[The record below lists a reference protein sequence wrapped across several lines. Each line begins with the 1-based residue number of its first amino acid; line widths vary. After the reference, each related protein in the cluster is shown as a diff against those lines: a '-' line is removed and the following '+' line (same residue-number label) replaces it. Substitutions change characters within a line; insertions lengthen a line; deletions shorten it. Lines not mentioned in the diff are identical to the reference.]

1 MIICICGKSCSGKST
16 LSMKIASIFDNSVY
30 VDIDKIG
37 HSVLNIKKVQ
47 NELINNFGKEIIAN
61 NIVNRKKLGSIVFN
75 SKTEMEKLTDITW
88 KYMEKEIDK
97 IIEENQDKM
106 IIMDY
111 LLLPKTK
118 YFKISNLR
126 ILLDIPYHIRKERAL
141 MRDKITS
148 EEFDLREK
156 NSMEYNIND
165 FNYVLKNTDILNNNI
180 DIKIK
185 NYIKSM
191 MSSHI

>member
-37 HSVLNIKKVQ
+37 HSVLNIKKDK
-47 NELINNFGKEIIAN
+47 NELINNFGNEIIAN

-106 IIMDY
+106 IILDY

-118 YFKISNLR
+118 YFKMSNLR

>member
-47 NELINNFGKEIIAN
+47 NELINNFGKEIITN

-148 EEFDLREK
+148 DEFDLREK

-165 FNYVLKNTDILNNNI
+165 FNYVLKNTNILNNNI
-180 DIKIK
+180 NIKIK

>member
-47 NELINNFGKEIIAN
+47 NELINNFGNEIIAN

-106 IIMDY
+106 IILDY

>member
-47 NELINNFGKEIIAN
+47 NELINNFGNEIIAN

-106 IIMDY
+106 IILDY

-118 YFKISNLR
+118 YFKMSNLR

>member
-106 IIMDY
+106 IILDY

>member
-47 NELINNFGKEIIAN
+47 NELINNFGKEIITN

-106 IIMDY
+106 IILDY

>member
-16 LSMKIASIFDNSVY
+16 LSMKIASIFDNSIY

-148 EEFDLREK
+148 DEFDLREK